1 MVDKE
6 ALETW
11 GAGWVVKLNSIVHTA
26 LRRRLVMHY
35 LGDLLAYMRHHL
47 VYLHNMNSILLPRVF
62 SSLIPAI
69 RSPGTRIFIET
80 SIFCL
85 SHNYIYHF
93 PPRPQLMTN
102 LQGASSSV
110 FGWALID
117 DLTRTPR
124 CIASIR

>member
-69 RSPGTRIFIET
+69 RSPGICDILRDIHLC
-80 SIFCL
+80 CL
-85 SHNYIYHF
+85 SHNCIYHF
-93 PPRPQLMTN
+93 PPRPQLITN
-102 LQGASSSV
+102 LQGSV
-110 FGWALID
+110 
-117 DLTRTPR
+117 
-124 CIASIR
+124 